1 MDPKVCFDRNIHDR
15 TFKDIE
21 DTIKRFM
28 PTPYDHQLV
37 DPKSLFP
44 VKEVFI
50 ETEEISSDE
59 DCVMEVIPSQKNNV
73 EAGSSSKA
81 NVLETKSSFDEAME
95 ASPCADISDD
105 GNWEEME
112 EYDPYKDALCI
123 DSFLCGPGRD
133 TRPSRVAIIL
143 RGLTGS
149 GKSYLTKLIVAK
161 EKEKC
166 GIEPKVFCVD
176 DQYFKDSE
184 DTNNSSSTTD
194 FDHSMDNLYIQNVQE
209 AYNALI
215 TDGTTDFIIIDVP
228 NVDLKNYMFFY
239 NSLKKQ
245 GFEVSFYFIYVL
257 LNDFHE
263 LNTFQDLYDKIGS
276 GTKSVSSK

>member
-1 MDPKVCFDRNIHDR
+1 MNPKVCFERNIHDR

-21 DTIKRFM
+21 ETIKRFM
-28 PTPYDHQLV
+28 PTPFEHQLV

-59 DCVMEVIPSQKNNV
+59 DSVMEIVASQKKTV

-81 NVLETKSSFDEAME
+81 KELEAKSSVDDPMKAIP
-95 ASPCADISDD
+95 SVVISDD
-105 GNWEEME
+105 ENWEEME
-112 EYDPYKDALCI
+112 EYDPYKGALCI
-123 DSFLCGPGRD
+123 ESFLCGPGREK
-133 TRPSRVAIIL
+133 RPSRVAIIL

-176 DQYFKDSE
+176 DQYVRDSE
-184 DTNNSSSTTD
+184 DFGYSTTD
-194 FDHSMDNLYIQNVQE
+194 YDHSMDNLYILNVE
-209 AYNALI
+209 AVYNELI
-215 TDGTTDFIIIDVP
+215 TDVNTDFIIIDAA
-228 NVDLKNYMFFY
+228 NVDLINYMFFY

-245 GFEVSFYFIYVL
+245 GFEVSFINLSDVLFI
-257 LNDFHE
+257 NW
-263 LNTFQDLYDKIGS
+263 N
-276 GTKSVSSK
+276 

>member
-1 MDPKVCFDRNIHDR
+1 
-15 TFKDIE
+15 
-21 DTIKRFM
+21 M
-28 PTPYDHQLV
+28 PTPYEHQLV
-37 DPKSLFP
+37 DPNSLFP

-59 DCVMEVIPSQKNNV
+59 DCVMEVLPSQKTNV
-73 EAGSSSKA
+73 EVGPSSKV
-81 NVLETKSSFDEAME
+81 NVLEAVSSIDETME
-95 ASPCADISDD
+95 ASPPTEISDD
-105 GNWEEME
+105 ENWEEMV

-123 DSFLCGPGRD
+123 DSFLCGPGRE

-161 EKEKC
+161 EMEKC

-176 DQYFKDSE
+176 DQYVKDSE
-184 DTNNSSSTTD
+184 DPKNTSSTTEY
-194 FDHSMDNLYIQNVQE
+194 DHSMDNQYILNVEE

-215 TDGTTDFIIIDVP
+215 TDGTADFIIIDVP

-245 GFEVSFYFIYVL
+245 GFEVSLIFY
-257 LNDFHE
+257 
-263 LNTFQDLYDKIGS
+263 
-276 GTKSVSSK
+276 